1 MSDENNNKNME
12 QVKTNMEQV
21 ETNMEQVVENKEIIQ
36 PTAVE
41 IVHITDEKNSTIVDT
56 LINSIEGM
64 IHGEINALNIF
75 SITVNLMQLVEKYP
89 KMRGPEK
96 KALVI
101 LVIQK
106 LIKKYASDEALL
118 SLIPAFIDQAISIDK
133 GKVTINV
140 DEAASSC
147 LSACFSCK

>member
-1 MSDENNNKNME
+1 MSEEAQSSSNE
-12 QVKTNMEQV
+12 
-21 ETNMEQVVENKEIIQ
+21 VVAHEVVQSTSIE
-36 PTAVE
+36 V
-41 IVHITDEKNSTIVDT
+41 VHITDEKNCSIVDS
-56 LINSIEGM
+56 LISNIESM
-64 IHGEINALNIF
+64 IHGEINTLNIF

-89 KMRGPEK
+89 KMKGPEK

-106 LIKKYASDEALL
+106 LIKKYASDQTLL

-140 DEAASSC
+140 EEATAS
-147 LSACFSCK
+147 CFSLCCK